1 MSGKSL
7 ITEPLGLFGWKH
19 LEPVILA
26 SLITEMPMLLVG
38 KHGSAKSFILER
50 LAESL
55 GMKYRFYDA
64 SNITNDDL
72 FRASVST
79 DEAVSSDGQPISDS
93 IEDLEVVFFDNLERS
108 GLGLRNDILWIIHE
122 KRVGG
127 TDLKKLKYRWAA
139 VDPLSD
145 YDSDDNSDPRDSS
158 GATPLDPAQVD
169 RFPFIVSIPDWDE
182 MKDEDRARNLAAKR
196 SGKCPGSYELPVG
209 IETLISE
216 GKETLE
222 SVDSK
227 YRERAQKYVLALMCL
242 FEAKHIS
249 LSTQRATMF
258 VDTLLAIHASKLV
271 LNSHGAHL
279 DTDPRDT
286 CLLQVQNTLP
296 TIATRKVC
304 RVDLIKIADLAVTVS
319 GLSGEERE
327 ILLEKDPLE
336 RLVAAAKHKDE
347 ISTDTLISVI
357 DDALRRPKALEKR
370 AVALIC
376 YLQFRERKDLPA
388 AVMQSIVDSLYGVL
402 QNRDYVDNLV
412 PRVERSLY
420 SAVRRAVR
428 RDLSRDPTYKNYL
441 KNLLVSGWVDG
452 SYSSNGEVDQTHDF
466 FQRLWMR
473 VYGA

>member
-38 KHGSAKSFILER
+38 YSNDGAFILKK
-50 LAESL
+50 LAETL

-72 FRASVST
+72 VRASVSV
-79 DEAVSSDGQPISDS
+79 DEAVSSDGKPISDS
-93 IEDLEVVFFDNLERS
+93 IQDLEVVFFDNLERS
-108 GLGLRNDILWIIHE
+108 VPELRGDILSIIHD
-122 KRVGG
+122 KRVQG
-127 TDLKKLKYRWAA
+127 TELPKLKYRWAA
-139 VDPLSD
+139 IYPPSD
-145 YDSDDNSDPRDSS
+145 YDCYDDVDLCDSS

-182 MKDEDRARNLAAKR
+182 MTDEDRGKNQAAKR
-196 SGKCPGSYELPVG
+196 SGEAPGSYPLPVG

-279 DTDPRDT
+279 DTGPRDT

-296 TIATRKVC
+296 TIATRKIC

-319 GLSGEERE
+319 GLSGVERE

-357 DDALRRPKALEKR
+357 DDALRRPKAMEKR
-370 AVALIC
+370 VVALIC
-376 YLQFRERKDLPA
+376 YLQFRDRKDLPV

-420 SAVRRAVR
+420 SAVQRAVR
-428 RDLSRDPTYKNYL
+428 RDPSRDPTYKNYL

-473 VYGA
+473 IYGA